1 MVLYSR
7 KAMSQLNIHMSPA
20 FEQKLKRFMRLRGIK
35 TKSDAV
41 RTAVDDALR
50 LAQKAPTVHL
60 RDLLGAA
67 KLLPQRPR
75 SEWLSDDDL
84 WEANGH

>member
-1 MVLYSR
+1 
-7 KAMSQLNIHMSPA
+7 MSQLNIHVSAA

-50 LAQKAPTVHL
+50 LAQKAPTVPL

-67 KLLPQRPR
+67 KLLRQRPR
-75 SEWLSDDDL
+75 GEWLSDDDL
-84 WEANGH
+84 WGANGH